1 MPQIRILRRPLD
13 PRGRM
18 LVPVVQQIRQRPDIA
33 RLKQRVVAAREEP
46 RRAPVR
52 VADDGHKSAA
62 DRLGTGNR
70 FNLYDSGV
78 DVQVGSLQD
87 VQKLLP
93 REESE
98 LTVQTVLL
106 CQPEVVLAPG
116 TVPGKDQPDIV
127 PVAAQSRRA
136 EQLLLRLLRLY
147 RPEQTTVNFPFSG
160 RLSGRRNI
168 SLTPLEMTCAGVGC
182 VAVSNTSRMNSVG

>member
-78 DVQVGSLQD
+78 DVQVGSLQN

-106 CQPEVVLAPG
+106 CQPEVVPCRAPG
-116 TVPGKDQPDIV
+116 RKAAGSREDVSEMQACPCSFGEQAIGITVP
-127 PVAAQSRRA
+127 SRKCCPGPK
-136 EQLLLRLLRLY
+136 L
-147 RPEQTTVNFPFSG
+147 
-160 RLSGRRNI
+160 
-168 SLTPLEMTCAGVGC
+168 
-182 VAVSNTSRMNSVG
+182 